1 MAGDTRQYQ
10 ANLPSVQ
17 EIQQRPFTIQEVS
30 MKKVLDKEL
39 EKKLQGIIEEGGD
52 ASQIIVTLKELQ
64 DASGLK
70 VCTAVTKT
78 DPAYRPVK

>member
-1 MAGDTRQYQ
+1 
-10 ANLPSVQ
+10 
-17 EIQQRPFTIQEVS
+17 